1 MCSSIDETLDLVAA
15 KILFAPYGFLGTSN
29 IELEEMCN
37 GCGAA
42 NAKFDFVPDT
52 IYGLCI
58 GAVCNIHDFM
68 FNKGETLE
76 DMQEANRVMLNNL
89 LRLIERV
96 AGWKKYL
103 KPLMRRRALKM
114 YEAVNAFGGP
124 AFWEGKNEKT
134 TN

>member
-15 KILFAPYGFLGTSN
+15 GILFAPDGFLGTSS
-29 IELEEMCN
+29 IELERICN

-52 IYGLCI
+52 IYRHCI
-58 GAVCNIHDFM
+58 GSVCDVHDFM
-68 FNKGETLE
+68 YSKGKTIKAKE
-76 DMQEANRVMLNNL
+76 EADRVMLNNS

-114 YEAVNAFGGP
+114 YEAVNAYGGP
-124 AFWEGKNEKT
+124 AFWDGKDEKDT
-134 TN
+134 